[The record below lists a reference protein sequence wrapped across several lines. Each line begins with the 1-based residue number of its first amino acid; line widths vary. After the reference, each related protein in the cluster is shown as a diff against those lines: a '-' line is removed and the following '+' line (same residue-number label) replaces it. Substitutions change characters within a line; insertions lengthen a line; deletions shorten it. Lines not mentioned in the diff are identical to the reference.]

1 MLWNLK
7 IPMTYTFQIS
17 NGLYETREDK
27 NVRLTRDSMVDAG
40 RAIYKGLC
48 KYISLETKDFG
59 CLKARAKVDS
69 GIRSRKLSSETSVR
83 QRSYKIKTN
92 LLDKMS
98 L

>member
-1 MLWNLK
+1 
-7 IPMTYTFQIS
+7 
-17 NGLYETREDK
+17 
-27 NVRLTRDSMVDAG
+27 MVDAG

-83 QRSYKIKTN
+83 
-92 LLDKMS
+92 
-98 L
+98 